1 MINRYNIY
9 NNYKKYKQKKDVRT
23 MNDIC
28 NGDLDFK
35 LQIQQIFLKDYV
47 NNPIFNKILLYHQIG
62 SGKTCTSISMA
73 EELLE
78 KNSNLSIT
86 IILPA
91 RLKTNY
97 IDELISPCGGNKYIS
112 ELDFI
117 KYNSSD
123 ISINEKNKI
132 KKKFMKK
139 IEEKYNLISYEKFK
153 SIALSYNNIDDW
165 LFEFTTNKII
175 IIDEVHNLISN
186 LYNPTTLNNIIE
198 NRKIIKKGVKGI
210 NSILFR
216 LLAKYADISCKM
228 IFLTAT
234 PIFDNI
240 NQFYELIKIMNNDV
254 KDFNRN
260 NKLTDLIEL
269 LRGKISFFPGT
280 SINAY
285 PNVIYNMKEIEM
297 SKEQENQYLIIL
309 DKEKNSKDN
318 EDIEQESFLLQQ
330 RLLGIACDKDISI
343 IISNLKEYSP
353 KIFNLFNDITSN
365 FGKHLIYSSF
375 IKKGLTIV
383 EKVLEFNGWINIL
396 NVINNDELWKTKY
409 YKIYAIWDGHLKDN
423 EKILIK
429 NIANSKLNIDGKLIR
444 VILGSPSIK
453 EGISFKHIQ
462 YLHILDPVWNQS
474 TKTQIEGRAIRFCS
488 HIDIPLDDPILKREV
503 IINIYKI
510 IPSKYSLI
518 EKTADMRIYDD
529 IIPKKYNLIKK
540 AENALKKV
548 SIDYYLFRDLYKNSR
563 KINNTPEKYSNNS
576 PISLSNSDELLV
588 NNNNIKIKASTCL
601 PKDRRP
607 VDGKCIK
614 KGYNTIKKNKH
625 GDDCCFKK

>member
-9 NNYKKYKQKKDVRT
+9 NNYKKYKQNKDARN
-23 MNDIC
+23 MDQIC
-28 NGDLDFK
+28 NSDLDFK
-35 LQIQQIFLKDYV
+35 LQVQQNFLKDFV
-47 NNPIFNKILLYHQIG
+47 NNSNFNKLLLYHQIG

-73 EELLE
+73 EELLS
-78 KNSNLSIT
+78 KDSNLSIT

-132 KKKFMKK
+132 KRNFMKK
-139 IEEKYNLISYEKFK
+139 IEEKYNIISYEKFK
-153 SIALSYNNIDDW
+153 SIALSYKNIDEW
-165 LFEFTTNKII
+165 LSDFTKNKII

-186 LYNPTTLNNIIE
+186 LYNSEALNTIIKS
-198 NRKIIKKGVKGI
+198 KIIKKGLKGI
-210 NSILFR
+210 NSILFK

-254 KDFNRN
+254 KEFNRN

-285 PNVIYNMKEIEM
+285 PNVIYNIKDIEM
-297 SKEQENQYLIIL
+297 SKIQENQYLLLL
-309 DKEKNSKDN
+309 DKEKKSNDSRDL
-318 EDIEQESFLLQQ
+318 EQESFLLLQ
-330 RLLGIACDKDISI
+330 RQLGIACDIDITK
-343 IISNLKEYSP
+343 NLNECSP
-353 KIFNLFNDITSN
+353 KIYNLFNDITNKS
-365 FGKHLIYSSF
+365 GKHLIYSSF
-375 IKKGLTIV
+375 ITKGLMLIK
-383 EKVLEFNGWINIL
+383 EVLDYNGWINIL
-396 NVINNDELWKTKY
+396 DVINNEELWKSKY
-409 YKIYAIWDGHLKDN
+409 HKIYAIWDSNLKDN

-462 YLHILDPVWNQS
+462 YLHMLDPVWNQS

-488 HIDIPLDDPILKREV
+488 HIDIPFDDPILKREV

-510 IPSKYSLI
+510 VPPKDSLI
-518 EKTADMRIYDD
+518 EITADMRIYDD
-529 IIPKKYNLIKK
+529 IIPKKYKLIKK

-548 SIDYYLFRDLYKNSR
+548 SIDYYLFRDLYKKSQ
-563 KINNTPEKYSNNS
+563 KIYNTPKKYATNS
-576 PISLSNSDELLV
+576 PISLSNSDELLI
-588 NNNNIKIKASTCL
+588 NNRNNKTKTSTCL
-601 PKDRRP
+601 PKERRP
-607 VDGKCIK
+607 VDNKCLK
-614 KGYNTIKKNKH
+614 DGYVIKKNKH
-625 GDDCCFKK
+625 GDDCCYKK